1 MAQRFRPDS
10 NGPAWDGPS
19 EPECHIE
26 HQAALD
32 ATLFREPARAEELV
46 LELVAGELRIRPAR

>member
-1 MAQRFRPDS
+1 MSQQFRLDS
-10 NGPAWDGPS
+10 NGPEWEGPS
-19 EPECHIE
+19 EPECHTE

-32 ATLFREPARAEELV
+32 ATLFRERARAEELV